1 MTCSICDR
9 MVDADEMIAGKDYC
23 VLCRDLAREWKK
35 QRKETYSLA
44 LAGLVDRLSD
54 ELPEALQQIE
64 REILIIAARRSTS
77 ARNLARMMGM
87 RRTTA
92 LGRLRSM
99 GINQFSVSN
108 FSSTEALP
116 EVSENWSALSMGVS
130 WDNDAEMFIAAINIK
145 DEKVYLGSFQVKKQ
159 AEEIYRLARIFKT
172 DFEGNV
178 QKFVTLL
185 QSKIEKNKE
194 RK

>member
-1 MTCSICDR
+1 
-9 MVDADEMIAGKDYC
+9 VGADEMIAGKDYC
-23 VLCRDLAREWKK
+23 VLCRDLAREWKQK
-35 QRKETYSLA
+35 RKEAYSIA

-54 ELPEALQQIE
+54 DLPEALQQIE

-92 LGRLRSM
+92 LGRLRSL

-116 EVSENWSALSMGVS
+116 EVSENWSALSMGVK
-130 WDNDAEMFIAAINIK
+130 WDNDAQMFIAAINIK
-145 DEKVYLGSFQVKKQ
+145 GEKVYLGSFQVKKQ

>member
-9 MVDADEMIAGKDYC
+9 IVDADDMIAGKDYC
-23 VLCRDLAREWKK
+23 VLCRDLAREWKQK
-35 QRKETYSLA
+35 RKETYSIA

-54 ELPEALQQIE
+54 DLPDALQQIE

-77 ARNLARMMGM
+77 ARDLARMMGM

-99 GINQFSVSN
+99 GINQFSVAKIS
-108 FSSTEALP
+108 P
-116 EVSENWSALSMGVS
+116 EEKPEIEVGWSPVSMGVK
-130 WDNDAEMFIAAINIK
+130 WDNDAQMFIAAINIK
-145 DEKVYLGSFQVKKQ
+145 GEKVYLGSFQVKKQ

-172 DFEGNV
+172 HFDGNV

>member
-9 MVDADEMIAGKDYC
+9 IVDADEMIAGKDYC

-35 QRKETYSLA
+35 QRKETYSIA
-44 LAGLVDRLSD
+44 FGSLVDRLSD
-54 ELPEALQQIE
+54 NLPEALQQIE
-64 REILIIAARRSTS
+64 REILIVAAKRSSS

-92 LGRLRSM
+92 LGRLRSL
-99 GINQFSVSN
+99 GINQFSVAS
-108 FSSTEALP
+108 FSPSQQP
-116 EVSENWSALSMGVS
+116 ELSASWSPVSMGVS

-145 DEKVYLGSFQVKKQ
+145 GEKVYLGSFQVKKQ
-159 AEEIYRLARIFKT
+159 AEEIYRLARICKT
-172 DFEGNV
+172 HFDGNV
-178 QKFVTLL
+178 QKFITML
-185 QSKIEKNKE
+185 QGKIEKNKE